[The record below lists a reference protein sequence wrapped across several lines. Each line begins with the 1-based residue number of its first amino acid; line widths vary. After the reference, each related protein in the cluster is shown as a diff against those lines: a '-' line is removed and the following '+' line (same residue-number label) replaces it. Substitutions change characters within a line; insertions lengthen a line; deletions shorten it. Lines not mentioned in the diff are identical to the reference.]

1 MHIQRYVN
9 LKIIPYSYFGIY
21 VKYIHTESQIFFGI
35 QAKRIRKNKPQTLF
49 ILSSHKNKAT
59 KFPHCPLIV
68 SPTQIKEFSD
78 VNEEFLP
85 TEK

>member
-9 LKIIPYSYFGIY
+9 LKNYTLFILWNICKNYSYQ
-21 VKYIHTESQIFFGI
+21 SQIF
-35 QAKRIRKNKPQTLF
+35 QVKRIRKNKPQTLF